1 MSEGKGS
8 AFPLMQ
14 ISAGRFNILN
24 HSKGEEKMENKEPSS
39 VDAVAGQLTEE
50 QKKKIEEL
58 IEEEEG
64 ITRKV
69 TGFWDVTITVLA
81 VAMSLFAIYS
91 SIFPVTTQILRGVH
105 VAFLL
110 ALSFLYYPMAK
121 RFKGKINVIDIF
133 LALVGIAC
141 IAYMLI
147 DFDDFIYRAVTPEL
161 WDKIFGIAFI
171 ILILE
176 ATRRSSGWIM
186 PITCLIFLGYAYA
199 GPWLPAP
206 WTHRGYD
213 VERIIGHMYMTLE
226 GIFGVPID
234 VSSTIIIMFCI
245 FGGFLSVSGAGK
257 FFVDFAFTAMG
268 RKPTAAG
275 RSVVATS
282 YLLAMASGSG
292 VANTVAIGSVA
303 YPMLRKSGYDKNN
316 AGGFLAAGGMGAIT
330 TPPVMGAAAFLI
342 AEFLKISYVDVILLA
357 TIPAA
362 LYYWG
367 LLLMVEFD
375 ARKFGLKAV
384 QIEKKHTLWQ
394 LTKLN
399 GYQFLPLV
407 AIVVFLVE
415 GFTPQLAVLAA
426 VITCFLTSFVRKET
440 RFTIPKLTRALKEG
454 SITVLNVAAIC
465 ASAGIIVGV
474 VSLTGLGLKLSTII
488 ISYAGGSL
496 LVTAIFAG
504 VICWIIGLAVPIT
517 ATYIIAAVIVA
528 PALTKLGVPEYAA
541 HMFIFY
547 YALLSEVSPPTALSP
562 FAAAALTGGDPY
574 KTTFMAWKYAV
585 TAFLLPFIFV
595 LLPAG
600 RALLLHWEGIGIAA
614 GVWTIAMAFVG
625 IGLLASGCSG
635 WLLKR
640 STVLERAVIIV
651 GALAFVYPS
660 TIADMV
666 GFLCFAFVIVSQKVF
681 RKGQTS
687 AAAAT

>member
-1 MSEGKGS
+1 M
-8 AFPLMQ
+8 
-14 ISAGRFNILN
+14 
-24 HSKGEEKMENKEPSS
+24 EERESHPA
-39 VDAVAGQLTEE
+39 DITADQLTEE
-50 QKKKIEEL
+50 QKKRLEEL

-64 ITRKV
+64 VTRKV
-69 TGFWDVTITVLA
+69 TGFWDIAITVLA
-81 VAMSLFAIYS
+81 VAMSLFAIYT
-91 SIFPVTTQILRGVH
+91 SIFPVTTQILRSIH

-110 ALSFLYYPMAK
+110 TLSFLYYPMSA
-121 RFKGKINVIDIF
+121 RNRGKISLVDIV
-133 LALVGIAC
+133 LALLALAC
-141 IAYMLI
+141 IGYMLL
-147 DFDDFIYRAVTPEL
+147 DFEEFIYRAVTPEL
-161 WDKIFGIAFI
+161 WDKVFGVLFI
-171 ILILE
+171 LLVLE

-186 PITCLIFLGYAYA
+186 PITCLVFLAYAYF
-199 GPWLPAP
+199 GPLLPAP

-257 FFVDFAFTAMG
+257 FFVEFAFTAMG

-275 RSVVATS
+275 RAVVATS

-303 YPMLRKSGYDKNN
+303 YPMLRKAGYDKSN

-357 TIPAA
+357 LIPAA

-375 ARKFGLKAV
+375 AKKFGLKAV
-384 QIEKKHTLWQ
+384 QIEKKYTLWQ
-394 LTKLN
+394 LTKMH
-399 GYQFLPLV
+399 GFQFLPLI
-407 AIVVFLVE
+407 AIVVFLVK
-415 GFTPQLAVLAA
+415 GFTPQVSVLAA
-426 VITCFLTSFVRKET
+426 IITCFLASFIRKDS
-440 RFTIPKLTRALKEG
+440 RFTPSKLVRALKEG

-465 ASAGIIVGV
+465 AAAGIIVGT

-488 ISYAGGSL
+488 IGYAGGN
-496 LVTAIFAG
+496 LVFTAVFAA
-504 VICWIIGLAVPIT
+504 IILWIIGLAVPIT

-528 PALTKLGVPEYAA
+528 PALTKLGVPDYAA

-562 FAAAALTGGDPY
+562 FAAAAITGGDPY
-574 KTTFMAWKYAV
+574 KTTMMAWKYAI

-600 RALLLHWEGIGIAA
+600 RALLLHWEGIGAA
-614 GVWTIAMAFVG
+614 EGIWTIFTAFLG
-625 IGLLASGCSG
+625 IGMLAAGCSG

-640 STVLERAVIIV
+640 QAFFERAVTVV

-660 TIADMV
+660 RIGDLV
-666 GFLCFAFVIVSQKVF
+666 GFVCLAVVVIMQKWGKK
-681 RKGQTS
+681 RE
-687 AAAAT
+687 

>member
-1 MSEGKGS
+1 
-8 AFPLMQ
+8 MQ
-14 ISAGRFNILN
+14 S
-24 HSKGEEKMENKEPSS
+24 EEKSRIDETN
-39 VDAVAGQLTEE
+39 GRLTEE
-50 QKKKIEEL
+50 QEKQIEKL

-64 ITRKV
+64 ITRKL
-69 TGFWDVTITVLA
+69 TGFWKNTVTVLA

-91 SIFPVTTQILRGVH
+91 CIFPVTTQILRGIH
-105 VAFLL
+105 VCFLLVLSFLHYPMAERFRGKINAIDILL
-110 ALSFLYYPMAK
+110 ALLS
-121 RFKGKINVIDIF
+121 
-133 LALVGIAC
+133 IAC
-141 IAYMLI
+141 IGYMLT
-147 DFDDFIYRAVTPEL
+147 DFSEFIYRAVTPEL
-161 WDKIFGIAFI
+161 WDKIFGIAI
-171 ILILE
+171 IALVLE

-186 PITCLIFLGYAYA
+186 PVTCLLFLAYAYFGA
-199 GPWLPAP
+199 LLPAP

-275 RSVVATS
+275 RAVIATS

-303 YPMLRKSGYDKNN
+303 YPMLKKSGYDREN
-316 AGGFLAAGGMGAIT
+316 AGGFLAAGGMGAII

-342 AEFLKISYVDVILLA
+342 AEFLKISYVKVISLA
-357 TIPAA
+357 AIPAA

-375 ARKFGLKAV
+375 AKKFGLKAV
-384 QIEKKHTLWQ
+384 EIQKQYTLGE
-394 LTKLN
+394 LTRLY

-407 AIVVFLVE
+407 AIVAFLVK
-415 GFTPQLAVLAA
+415 GFTPQVAVLAA
-426 VITCFLTSFVRKET
+426 IITCLLASSFRKET
-440 RFTIPKLTRALKEG
+440 RFTLPKLIQALREG
-454 SITVLNVAAIC
+454 SLTVLNVAAIC
-465 ASAGIIVGV
+465 AAAGIIVGS
-474 VSLTGLGLKLSTII
+474 VSLTGLGLKLSSII
-488 ISYAGGSL
+488 IDYAGGSL
-496 LVTAIFAG
+496 IITALFAG

-528 PALTKLGVPEYAA
+528 PSLTKLGVPDYAA

-562 FAAAALTGGDPY
+562 FAAAAITGGSPY
-574 KTTFMAWKYAV
+574 RTTMMAWKYAI

-600 RALLLHWEGIGIAA
+600 RALLLHWEGIGVGA
-614 GVWTIAMAFVG
+614 GLWTIAMAFLG
-625 IGLLASGCSG
+625 IGFLAAGCSG
-635 WLLKR
+635 WLFKKA
-640 STVLERAVIIV
+640 TVLERAIIVV
-651 GALAFVYPS
+651 GALAFVYPH
-660 TIADMV
+660 TYGDVI
-666 GFLCFAFVIVSQKVF
+666 GFLCLGFVIVSQKVL
-681 RKGQTS
+681 RREEPKLRPVV
-687 AAAAT
+687 